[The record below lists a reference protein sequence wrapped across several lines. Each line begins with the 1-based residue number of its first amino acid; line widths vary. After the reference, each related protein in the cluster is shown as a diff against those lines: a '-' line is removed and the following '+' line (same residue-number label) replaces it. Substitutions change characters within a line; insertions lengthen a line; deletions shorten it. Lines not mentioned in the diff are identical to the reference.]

1 MNKTKLLELINQR
14 FEETDLEFLNMKN
27 FPELFAYFTED
38 DIPTLKTLK
47 YISDI
52 KVTTRTGE
60 LNLNKLSIKKQ

>member
-14 FEETDLEFLNMKN
+14 FEETDLEFLNIKN
-27 FPELFAYFTED
+27 SPELFAYFTED

>member
-1 MNKTKLLELINQR
+1 
-14 FEETDLEFLNMKN
+14 MKN
-27 FPELFAYFTED
+27 SPELFAYFTED